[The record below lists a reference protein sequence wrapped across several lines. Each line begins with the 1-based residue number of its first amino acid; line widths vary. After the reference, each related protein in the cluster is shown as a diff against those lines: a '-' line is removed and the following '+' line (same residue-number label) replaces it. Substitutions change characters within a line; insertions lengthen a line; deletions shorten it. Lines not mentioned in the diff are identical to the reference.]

1 MTDCIVIGAGL
12 SGVTAALT
20 LAQRRLQVEVIA
32 TSATETRA
40 GKLGVT
46 TYYPGGSASAT
57 GQSLMEHVL
66 EQLRDSKAQVITDTV
81 QGLAS
86 AASGFEV
93 TLASG
98 DKRGCKSIIV
108 ASGIVHHGHTAL
120 PGEDTFF
127 GKGVFYQ
134 MPVDGPLYAG
144 KTLVAAGKTP
154 AMIEELL
161 SYCRLFEKTYLIV
174 PAAKLEIP
182 EELQER
188 LQRNSGIDIIYS
200 ASIKEIQGLTGIGSV
215 VIQAAGQARSL
226 HAQAV
231 WMPGHTHFGNTAFL
245 EGIVQLSDTKTP
257 LVTQQLA
264 TSTAGIFAC
273 GDVLCAQYQHPSI
286 TTAQGVIAAYSCE
299 QYLKTLA

>member
-12 SGVTAALT
+12 SGVSAALT
-20 LAQRRLQVEVIA
+20 LAQRRLKVEVIA

-40 GKLGVT
+40 GKLGIT
-46 TYYPGGSASAT
+46 TYYPGGSATAT

-66 EQLRDSKAQVITDTV
+66 EQLQASKAQLTTGTV
-81 QGLAS
+81 QGITS
-86 AASGFEV
+86 AATGFEL
-93 TLASG
+93 TLANG
-98 DKRGCKSIIV
+98 DKRSCKSIIV
-108 ASGIVHHGHTAL
+108 ATGIVHHGHTAL

-144 KTLVAAGKTP
+144 KALVAAGKTV
-154 AMIEELL
+154 AIIEELL

-182 EELQER
+182 EDLQER
-188 LQRNSGIDIIYS
+188 LQRNTTIEVIYS

-215 VIQAAGQARSL
+215 VVQAAGQARSL

-231 WMPGHTHFGNTAFL
+231 WMPGHSHFGNTAFL
-245 EGIVQLSDTKTP
+245 EGVVDLSETKTP

-264 TSTAGIFAC
+264 TSRPGLFAC
-273 GDVLCAQYQHPSI
+273 GDVLCAQHQHPSI
-286 TTAQGVIAAYSCE
+286 TAAQGVIAAYSCE
-299 QYLKTLA
+299 QFLKTSV